1 MSLGFSVVAFGFHLI
16 VLFSVSGF
24 VFLRLVFIFW
34 FLLLFFVFAFGF
46 YFLFFVWCVLFA
58 PGRLGMSKELKN

>member
-16 VLFSVSGF
+16 VLFSASGF

-34 FLLLFFVFAFGF
+34 FLLLFFWFLLLVFIFCLVCFVCPGAFGN
-46 YFLFFVWCVLFA
+46 VQRA
-58 PGRLGMSKELKN
+58 

>member
-24 VFLRLVFIFW
+24 VFLRLVFSFW
-34 FLLLFFVFAFGF
+34 FLLLFFGF
-46 YFLFFVWCVLFA
+46 CFWFLFFVFCLVCFVC
-58 PGRLGMSKELKN
+58 PGAFGNVQRA

>member
-24 VFLRLVFIFW
+24 VFLLLVFIFG
-34 FLLLFFVFAFGF
+34 FCSVCFVCPGAFGN
-46 YFLFFVWCVLFA
+46 VQRA
-58 PGRLGMSKELKN
+58 

>member
-34 FLLLFFVFAFGF
+34 FLLLVFIFC
-46 YFLFFVWCVLFA
+46 FLFGVFCLPRGVWECPKSL
-58 PGRLGMSKELKN
+58 RIELNFS